1 MSNHPYQAPEYRLN
15 AFNCPYCHAFS
26 NMSWGDGR
34 VRWEMTGTISA
45 VSPVDFSQCIHCEMW
60 AIWYEEKMVYP
71 KDIPVDTP
79 NNDLP
84 GPVKADYLEAAG
96 ILQDSPRGAGA
107 LLRLAIQKLVDSLV
121 DGNDD
126 LNKKIGTLVGQGL
139 DSKIQRALDVVR
151 VIGNEAV
158 HPGQIDLNDSP
169 QVVHQLFKLVN
180 MIAQRMI
187 TEPREVNEMY
197 DLLPD
202 GKKDGIEARD
212 KKAA

>member
-1 MSNHPYQAPEYRLN
+1 M
-15 AFNCPYCHAFS
+15 
-26 NMSWGDGR
+26 
-34 VRWEMTGTISA
+34 
-45 VSPVDFSQCIHCEMW
+45 
-60 AIWYEEKMVYP
+60 
-71 KDIPVDTP
+71 
-79 NNDLP
+79 
-84 GPVKADYLEAAG
+84 
-96 ILQDSPRGAGA
+96 
-107 LLRLAIQKLVDSLV
+107 
-121 DGNDD
+121 
-126 LNKKIGTLVGQGL
+126 GQGL